1 MVCCN
6 PRVLRLYLLWR
17 FWERRCLQRKLTSS
31 SRSHSPSSIL
41 FCFRNLKKTGTIQD
55 LMSRIAA
62 SDPELGAAIKKTQAT
77 KTGKAAAQSSG
88 GNDLADDATPV
99 PVSTAFMASCD
110 SRAAQSWSHVWCCQG
125 LSKQHKAIAAA
136 NDAFYDAYETCD
148 LDAMVCPRHVCLH
161 IPSFLPPSLPQT
173 HSDTFPRSSIC
184 PLTFPRSSICPL
196 AREPLHSFLVLQL
209 QRGALTL
216 APVLV

>member
-1 MVCCN
+1 
-6 PRVLRLYLLWR
+6 
-17 FWERRCLQRKLTSS
+17 
-31 SRSHSPSSIL
+31 
-41 FCFRNLKKTGTIQD
+41 
-55 LMSRIAA
+55 MSRIAA

-196 AREPLHSFLVLQL
+196 APAAWRSYVGTCPGVAGSYADNVPGVAGSYEDNVDEIQQVRS
-209 QRGALTL
+209 RGLTR
-216 APVLV
+216 AAACRA